1 MNKIAETNGTLRISR
16 EVLASIARSAAL
28 EIDGVYSIAE
38 APVVMRNMLK
48 GNYSKPISVSI
59 KDDIAEIVQKDVNN
73 YIEVG
78 KDGKRKIKGGTLV
91 RGIGEAVHLFPEI
104 KLIVIAGVN
113 FANSA
118 AAVK

>member
-28 EIDGVYSIAE
+28 EIEGVYSIAE

-59 KDDIAEIVQKDVNN
+59 KDDIAEIGLQIVINSGKRIGNVSEMVQKAVKEAIQSMTGIAVSRVN
-73 YIEVG
+73 V
-78 KDGKRKIKGGTLV
+78 
-91 RGIGEAVHLFPEI
+91 
-104 KLIVIAGVN
+104 VIAGVN